1 MNLKDQI
8 AWERECAD
16 RGATTYYNT
25 QDRLRDS
32 GKADEGD
39 AISYLLNERL
49 QIVAKLIEQQT
60 LKPKGRGAM
69 YTRTLKQVCRD
80 DYLKAAFIGTQ
91 AVFQSL
97 FAESQSTLL
106 KITLRV
112 GTRLEADLKCQLF
125 EAKYPAYYATVEKSM
140 RTQHVTDATHK
151 HKVFMK
157 KFNDF
162 DIEWND
168 FEPEVRVQV
177 GLRIVDCILYAFN
190 DVLFTDNVFKNG
202 HYTKMIKTTPA
213 LDDWIAEFE
222 KTRGFMNPTL
232 LPLKIP
238 PRPWD
243 NVMEGGYYTPQLRA
257 QNPFVKTKGRDHAK
271 FVKEHVPL
279 QHTQAVNKLQRTAW
293 KINKRVLDV
302 QAAMFTAGLRA
313 GLPSSKKITP
323 PPFPDHL
330 QDIPKDQY
338 TQEQQDSVTSWKVRA
353 KDAYARE
360 TARKGK
366 VLAYSQSHTLG
377 RELAD
382 WPELYFV
389 YNCDFRG
396 RIYCAT
402 SGLSPQGADAA
413 KGTLTFA
420 KAIKLGTTGVRW
432 LAVHGAN
439 VYGVDKVS
447 YEDRVN
453 WIKEREHFFKEV
465 VDDPVGNHK
474 YWAGA
479 DKPYQFL
486 AFIFEWAGCDYG
498 RDITFESSLPV
509 GLDGTCNGL
518 QHYSAILR
526 DPVGAVATNLTYSE
540 TPQDIYNEVAIKCTE
555 ILQGVSDPR
564 AATWLRVGIER
575 KLTKRPVMTLPYGA
589 KQSSAMTA
597 IFDWLT
603 ENWEKFDIADKT
615 LQWDYAKFLTPYL
628 WAAIGEVVVAAREA
642 MTYLQKN
649 VGKGYC
655 HWLTPLGFPVY
666 QFYKEV
672 EPTRIRTKLCGSKE
686 LYLRDGDVYGEP
698 RTTRQ
703 RNSVAP
709 NFIHSIDSSH
719 LVMVVNATTVGSLAM
734 IHDDFGTHAGATD
747 TLFKDIRTQFCRLYT
762 EHDPLTAWSEQVG
775 GNTYTLPEKGTYDIQ
790 DIHSADYFFG

>member
-1 MNLKDQI
+1 MNLQDQI
-8 AWERECAD
+8 AWERECAE
-16 RGATTYYNT
+16 RGATAYYNT
-25 QDRLRDS
+25 QDRLRND

-39 AISYLLNERL
+39 AISYLFNERL
-49 QIVAKLIEQQT
+49 QIVANLIEQQT
-60 LKPKGRGAM
+60 LKPKGRGAK

-125 EAKYPAYYATVEKSM
+125 EAKYPEYYATVEKSM
-140 RTQHVTDATHK
+140 REQHVTDTTHK

-162 DIEWND
+162 EIEWND
-168 FEPEVRVQV
+168 FEPEMKVQV

-190 DVLFTDNVFKNG
+190 DVLFADTIYKHG
-202 HYTKMIKTTPA
+202 QRLKMVKTTPA

-222 KTRGFMNPTL
+222 KTRGFMSPAL
-232 LPLKIP
+232 LPTKIP
-238 PRPWD
+238 PRAWD
-243 NVMEGGYYTPQLRA
+243 NAMEGGYYTPQLRA
-257 QNPFVKTKGRDHAK
+257 QNHFVKTKGRDHVK
-271 FVKEHVPL
+271 FVKEHIPF
-279 QHTQAVNKLQRTAW
+279 QHIKAVNKLQRTAW

-302 QAAMFTAGLRA
+302 QAAMFTAGMRV
-313 GLPSSKKITP
+313 GLPSSRKITP
-323 PPFPDHL
+323 PPFPEHL
-330 QDIPKDQY
+330 KDIPKEQY
-338 TQEQQDSVTSWKVRA
+338 TQEQKDAITSWKVLA

-360 TARKGK
+360 TERKGK

-377 RELAD
+377 RELSEWD
-382 WPELYFV
+382 EFYFV

-402 SGLSPQGADAA
+402 SGLSPQGSDAA
-413 KGTLTFA
+413 KGTLIFA
-420 KAIKLGTTGVRW
+420 RALKLGTSGVRW
-432 LAVHGAN
+432 LAIHGAN

-447 YEDRVN
+447 YDDRIK
-453 WIKEREHFFKEV
+453 WIKEREHFFKQVIE
-465 VDDPVGNHK
+465 DPIGNHK

-498 RDITFESSLPV
+498 RDTTFKSSLPI

-518 QHYSAILR
+518 QHYSATLR
-526 DPVGAVATNLTYSE
+526 DQSGASATNLSQSE
-540 TPQDIYNEVAIKCTE
+540 TPQDIYQEVADKCQE
-555 ILQGVSDPR
+555 KLQSVDDPR
-564 AATWLRVGIER
+564 ATKWLQVGIGR
-575 KLTKRPVMTLPYGA
+575 KLAKKPVMTLPYGA
-589 KQSSAMTA
+589 RQSSAMTA
-597 IFDWLT
+597 IFDWIVD
-603 ENWEKFDIADKT
+603 NWNKFDISDKA
-615 LQWDYAKFLTPYL
+615 LQWEYAKFLTPYL
-628 WAAIGEVVVAAREA
+628 WEAIGEVVVAARTA
-642 MTYLQKN
+642 MDYLQKN
-649 VGKGYC
+649 VGNGYC
-655 HWLTPLGFPVY
+655 KWLTPLGFPVY

-672 EPTRIRTKLCGSKE
+672 EATRIRTKLCGTRE
-686 LYLRDGDVYGEP
+686 LYLRDRDIYGEP
-698 RTTRQ
+698 QTTRQ

-709 NFIHSIDSSH
+709 NFVHSIDSSH
-719 LVMVVNATTVGSLAM
+719 LVMTVNATHVSSLAM

-747 TLFKDIRTQFCRLYT
+747 ILFKDIRTQFCVLYT
-762 EHDPLTAWSEQVG
+762 KHDPLTDWAKQVG
-775 GNTYTLPEKGTYDIQ
+775 GDLDALPEKGDYDIQ